1 MYCVS
6 KNKTLILGPTTQI
19 AHTDLNTKTPH
30 LINIFYTPNR
40 YFKKFLTII
49 IIGVTMKDIEEKI
62 ILDTKF
68 CFPTAIKQNRG
79 NH

>member
-6 KNKTLILGPTTQI
+6 KNKTLILRSTTQV

-30 LINIFYTPNR
+30 LINLYTPNR
-40 YFKKFLTII
+40 YLKKFLTIV

-68 CFPTAIKQNRG
+68 CFPTASK
-79 NH
+79 